1 MFDGMLPGDKVL
13 LQRLGAR
20 LRDLRERAKLT
31 QDQVAEN
38 AGFGGKYIGEI
49 EKGLRDVPLS
59 TLRAIVENGLG
70 LQIESVFN
78 EKSTRVKR
86 SAATR
91 LPRDVEITAE
101 MITALPMKARRP
113 LLALLKALQ
122 DD

>member
-1 MFDGMLPGDKVL
+1 MFDGMLPADKVL

-59 TLRAIVENGLG
+59 TLRAIVESGLG

-78 EKSTRVKR
+78 EKRTRVKR
-86 SAATR
+86 SAATG

>member
-1 MFDGMLPGDKVL
+1 MFDGMLPADKVL

-20 LRDLRERAKLT
+20 LRDLREKAKLT
-31 QDQVAEN
+31 QDQVAES
-38 AGFGGKYIGEI
+38 AGFGGKYLGEI

-70 LQIESVFN
+70 LQIETVFN
-78 EKSTRVKR
+78 GKNTRVKR

-122 DD
+122 DS